1 MKNGCIIEVMLTEY
15 LQCVPMEQKT
25 LTLQCGAQMMMSS
38 PRKAEGVELCFL
50 P

>member
-1 MKNGCIIEVMLTEY
+1 MGAFTTVMLIEY

-25 LTLQCGAQMMMSS
+25 LILSCGAQMVMDSS
-38 PRKAEGVELCFL
+38 REAEGVELCFL

>member
-1 MKNGCIIEVMLTEY
+1 MGAFTEEMLTY

-25 LTLQCGAQMMMSS
+25 LTLQRGAQIVVNS
-38 PRKAEGVELCFL
+38 PQEAEGVELCFL

>member
-1 MKNGCIIEVMLTEY
+1 MGAFTEEMLTEY

-25 LTLQCGAQMMMSS
+25 LTLRCGVQMVMNS
-38 PRKAEGVELCFL
+38 PQEAEGVELCFR